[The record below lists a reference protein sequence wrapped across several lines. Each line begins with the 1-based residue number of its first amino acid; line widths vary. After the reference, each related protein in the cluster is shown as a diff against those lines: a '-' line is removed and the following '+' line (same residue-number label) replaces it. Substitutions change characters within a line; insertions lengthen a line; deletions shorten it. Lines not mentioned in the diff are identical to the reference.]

1 MYIKDVQSDKF
12 YSVVDFS
19 RLTVTFVVSHI
30 FGIDIQTKM
39 SNRIPV
45 SLIDIAVAV
54 NVIVIVIVIQ
64 YYVLLEIIEFRT
76 LWLGLNIEPV

>member
-54 NVIVIVIVIQ
+54 NVIVIVIQ